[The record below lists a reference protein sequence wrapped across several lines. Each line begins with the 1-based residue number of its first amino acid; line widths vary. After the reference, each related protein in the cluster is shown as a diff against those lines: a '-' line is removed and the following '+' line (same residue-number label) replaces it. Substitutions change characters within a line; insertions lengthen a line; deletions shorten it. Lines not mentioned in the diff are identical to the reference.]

1 MGDIFNVI
9 ADRDSKPAAAK
20 FKSVKRYGISVNDK
34 WSRRFYEFRKAQR
47 IVSRAKRMGFDCW
60 MSPVMA
66 TIKVQSA

>member
-1 MGDIFNVI
+1 MDILTQI
-9 ADRDSKPAAAK
+9 EQRKPAAPK
-20 FKSVKRYGISVNDK
+20 FKRVTRYGISVNDK